1 MILKKLLVVAL
12 SAVLCILEVGCSSK
26 NTSSGEKKDEI
37 VYAST
42 KDMKRYKPT
51 SLCQV
56 RWQLKYEY
64 LSHL

>member
-37 VYAST
+37 VYAIT
-42 KDMKRYKPT
+42 KIRVCT
-51 SLCQV
+51 
-56 RWQLKYEY
+56 
-64 LSHL
+64 